1 MPDVKFYLQAPKDDS
16 SLVMLSFQVAPNRRV
31 RVSTGQ
37 RVSVRS
43 WNKKKQRARG
53 SGQFDGNASLNM
65 LLDLVESKVNELDRH
80 CRMVEGRAAKPDEV
94 KKAVYEATGRG
105 GSIHST
111 DLSFMQ
117 FCETEIERRKRL
129 PQYSPHRVRQYGVF
143 LKHLNWFAGH
153 YYPTTWNNINEDWFN
168 DFLDYSYNVQDHSV
182 NTVVKHIKILKTFLH
197 QAVKA
202 GYTSNTAFTS
212 FSIKEEPPVLTYLTS
227 EELEALYRLD
237 LSGNERLARVR
248 DRAIV
253 SGFTSMRFSDVDRL
267 TNAHFVKIP
276 TREGRIDGIRFMMS
290 KTSDIVTIP
299 LHPYVNEIIERY
311 GGRLPVISNQKAN
324 DYIKEACRIA
334 DINSPVTLVRN
345 RSGKKID
352 EVMPKWQAVTTHTF
366 RATAATNLYR
376 AGVPPKTIM
385 KFGGWKTREVFERY
399 IKLEDEEHAVIV
411 AQSSYFKVKRG

>member
-31 RVSTGQ
+31 RASTGQ
-37 RVSVRS
+37 RVPVKS

-65 LLDLVESKVNELDRH
+65 LLDKIEGKVNELDRH
-80 CRMVEGRAAKPDEV
+80 CRLVEGRATTPEEV
-94 KKAVYEATGRG
+94 KQAVYELTGRG
-105 GSIHST
+105 DSMKKEA
-111 DLSFMQ
+111 LSFME
-117 FCETEIERRKRL
+117 FVEAEIDRRSRL
-129 PQYSPHRVRQYGVF
+129 PNYSAHRDKQYRVF
-143 LKHLNWFAGH
+143 FKHLKWFAER
-153 YYPTTWNNINEDWFN
+153 YYPTSWDNIDENWFN
-168 DFLDYSYNVQDHSV
+168 DFQDYSYNVQNHSV

-202 GYTSNTAFTS
+202 GHTSNRAFTS
-212 FSIKEEPPVLTYLTS
+212 FSMREEPPVLTYLTPD
-227 EELEALYRLD
+227 ELEALYRID
-237 LSGNERLARVR
+237 LSANHRLARVR

-253 SGFTSMRFSDVDRL
+253 SGYTAMRFSDVDRL
-267 TNAHFVKIP
+267 TDAHFVTIP
-276 TREGRIDGIRFMMS
+276 AREGRIDGIRFMMS
-290 KTSDIVTIP
+290 KTADIVTIP
-299 LHPYVNEIIERY
+299 LHPYVKEIVERY

-334 DINSPVTLVRN
+334 GIDSPVTLVRN
-345 RSGKKID
+345 RGGKKVD

-399 IKLEDEEHAVIV
+399 IKLADEEHAVIV
-411 AQSSYFKVKRG
+411 AQSSYFKVQRG